1 MCRNK
6 LQRSGP
12 GIGGLTADRRAAMAL
27 EFALVSMAFVMLVV
41 GMLQVGFCLYAK
53 VVLDQSA
60 AAMSRQLQTGTAK
73 ANAAAGITTFASV
86 TVCGALQ
93 GLLDCGLV
101 AVTLYPVPDYQTGGG
116 SVPFDPGVSK
126 SLMLLTV
133 TYTSPLPTWPLQVG
147 SGATPLRFTAS
158 VPVSAQPG

>member
-1 MCRNK
+1 MSWNK
-6 LQRSGP
+6 LQCGGP
-12 GIGGLTADRRAAMAL
+12 GIGGLAADRRGAL
-27 EFALVSMAFVMLVV
+27 AVEFALVSMAFVMLVV
-41 GMLQVGFCLYAK
+41 GIMQVGFCLYAK
-53 VVLDQSA
+53 VVLDHAA

-73 ANAAAGITTFASV
+73 ATAAAGIATFASV

-101 AVTLYPVPDYQTGGG
+101 SVTLYPVPDYLTGGG
-116 SVPFDPGVSK
+116 NVPFNPGVSK
-126 SLMLLTV
+126 SLMLLTI

-158 VPVSAQPG
+158 VPFVNEH